1 MSRPRQHP
9 KGRGRPKER
18 DIPPRDELEGKSL
31 AEIAEEHGVSV
42 HTAQDYKKVRGIAD
56 TNRQAAGSSSDL
68 GQKLLNTDPSEV
80 FDGD

>member
-18 DIPPRDELEGKSL
+18 DIPPRDELVGKSL
-31 AEIAEEHGVSV
+31 AEIAEEHDVSV
-42 HTAQDYKKVRGIAD
+42 HTAQGYRHRRGLSK
-56 TNRQAAGSSSDL
+56 TTRQAAGKCSEI
-68 GQKLLNTDPSEV
+68 GQKLLNADPDEV